1 MQMTPWAVSVLC
13 AGVFALVGPSAASAA
28 PAAGDKAE
36 YRIGDRLPQNPK
48 ERSQSGYREIAWD
61 ALLPPDWD
69 PMRFF
74 KNLNLD
80 QLSDADPRAMEA
92 LDKLREEWNR
102 APANPAMN
110 GARIR
115 IPGFVVPL
123 ENQRNQ
129 ITEFLLVPYFGACIH
144 VPPPPAN
151 QLIHVFPSNPLKD
164 IQTMQAVWVSGTV
177 ENIAADTSMGR
188 AGYRM
193 KAELVAPYKSP
204 R

>member
-1 MQMTPWAVSVLC
+1 MQVTRSVVAAFVAAVLTTVSPSPVL
-13 AGVFALVGPSAASAA
+13 AA
-28 PAAGDKAE
+28 PAAGDKGE
-36 YRIGDRLPQNPK
+36 YRIGDRLPQKPK
-48 ERSQSGYREIAWD
+48 EGAQSGYKEIAWD

-92 LDKLREEWNR
+92 LDKLREEWNK

-151 QLIHVFPSNPLKD
+151 QLIHVFPSKPLKD
-164 IQTMQAVWVSGTV
+164 VQTMQAVWVSGTV

-193 KAELVAPYKSP
+193 KAEIVAPYKSP

>member
-1 MQMTPWAVSVLC
+1 MKLRSAFTALVAGLFMAGSVSP
-13 AGVFALVGPSAASAA
+13 VFAAS
-28 PAAGDKAE
+28 PRSEKAD
-36 YRIGDRLPQNPK
+36 YRIGDRLPQNQK
-48 ERSQSGYREIAWD
+48 DGAQSAFREITWE
-61 ALLPPDWD
+61 ALIPPDWD

-74 KNLNLD
+74 KGLNLD

-102 APANPAMN
+102 APSNPSMN
-110 GARIR
+110 GTRIR

-123 ENQRNQ
+123 ENHRNQ
-129 ITEFLLVPYFGACIH
+129 ISEFLLVPYFGACIH

-151 QLIHVFPSNPLKD
+151 QLIHVFPAKPLKD

-177 ENIAADTSMGR
+177 ENIAADTAMGR

-193 KAELVAPYKSP
+193 KAEIIVPYKKP

>member
-1 MQMTPWAVSVLC
+1 MQSKRSFLIGAVL
-13 AGVFALVGPSAASAA
+13 ALLALNTMGAS
-28 PAAGDKAE
+28 PGDKGE
-36 YRIGDRLPQNPK
+36 YRIGDRLQQTTKDAPQATYK
-48 ERSQSGYREIAWD
+48 EVAWD

-69 PMRFF
+69 PMRVL
-74 KNLNLD
+74 KGLNMD

-92 LDKLREEWNR
+92 LDKLREEWNK
-102 APANPAMN
+102 APANPSMN

-151 QLIHVFPSNPLKD
+151 QLIHVFPSKPLKE
-164 IQTMQAVWVSGTV
+164 IQTMQAVWVSGTM

-193 KAELVAPYKSP
+193 KAEIVTPYKKPP

>member
-1 MQMTPWAVSVLC
+1 MEFIRSFFISVAL
-13 AGVFALVGPSAASAA
+13 ALVASSPMAAA
-28 PAAGDKAE
+28 PADKGE
-36 YRIGDRLPQNPK
+36 YRIGDRLQQTPKDVPQSIYK
-48 ERSQSGYREIAWD
+48 EVAWD

-69 PMRFF
+69 PMRVL
-74 KNLNLD
+74 KGLNMD
-80 QLSDADPRAMEA
+80 QLNDADPRAMEA
-92 LDKLREEWNR
+92 LDKLREEWNK
-102 APANPAMN
+102 APANPSMN

-151 QLIHVFPSNPLKD
+151 QLIHVFPSKPLKD
-164 IQTMQAVWVSGTV
+164 IQTMQAVWVSGTM

-193 KAELVAPYKSP
+193 KAEIVTPYKKP
-204 R
+204 AR

>member
-1 MQMTPWAVSVLC
+1 MQYMRSFFISVAL
-13 AGVFALVGPSAASAA
+13 ALVAASPMAA
-28 PAAGDKAE
+28 VPADKGE
-36 YRIGDRLPQNPK
+36 YRIGDRLQQAPKDVPQSIYK
-48 ERSQSGYREIAWD
+48 EVAWD

-69 PMRFF
+69 PMRVL
-74 KNLNLD
+74 KGLNMD
-80 QLSDADPRAMEA
+80 QLNDADPRAMEA
-92 LDKLREEWNR
+92 LDKLREEWNK
-102 APANPAMN
+102 APANPSMN

-151 QLIHVFPSNPLKD
+151 QLIHVFPSKPLKD
-164 IQTMQAVWVSGTV
+164 IQTMQAVWVSGTM

-193 KAELVAPYKSP
+193 KAEIVTPYKKP
-204 R
+204 AR

>member
-1 MQMTPWAVSVLC
+1 MRLMRSVITAFLTGLLMATTVSPR
-13 AGVFALVGPSAASAA
+13 FAASAA
-28 PAAGDKAE
+28 SDKAE
-36 YRIGDRLPQNPK
+36 YRIGDRLPQTPK
-48 ERSQSGYREIAWD
+48 QAPQSAYKEVAWD

-74 KNLNLD
+74 KGLNLD
-80 QLSDADPRAMEA
+80 QLSDGDPRAMEA
-92 LDKLREEWNR
+92 LDKLREEWNK
-102 APANPAMN
+102 APANPSMN

-151 QLIHVFPSNPLKD
+151 QLIHVFPSKPLKD

-177 ENIAADTSMGR
+177 ENIGADTSMGR

-193 KAELVAPYKSP
+193 KAEIVAPYKSP